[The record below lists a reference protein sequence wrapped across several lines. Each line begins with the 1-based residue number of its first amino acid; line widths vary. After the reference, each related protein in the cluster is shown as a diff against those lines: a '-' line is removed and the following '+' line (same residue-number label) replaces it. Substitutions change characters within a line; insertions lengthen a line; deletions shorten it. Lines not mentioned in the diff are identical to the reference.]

1 MRAVID
7 TNVLIS
13 GIISKKSY
21 PAKIINYWI
30 LNKFDPVVSPE
41 IVEEYAE
48 VLTRDRFS
56 ALGTV
61 SMRLD
66 FLNKLLSLDWV
77 LLVYPKEK
85 FNIIEEDSK
94 DNIFLECA
102 FEGRCD
108 FIISGDHHLLQLKR
122 YENIKIITAEEFI
135 NLLA

>member
-41 IVEEYAE
+41 IVKEYAE
-48 VLTRDRFS
+48 VLTRDKFS

-66 FLNKLLSLDWV
+66 FLNKFLSLDWV

-108 FIISGDHHLLQLKR
+108 FIVSGDLHLLKLKE
-122 YENIKIITAEEFI
+122 YKGIKIITAEEFV

>member
-48 VLTRDRFS
+48 VLTRDKFS
-56 ALGTV
+56 DLGTV

-77 LLVYPKEK
+77 LLVHPNQKL
-85 FNIIEEDSK
+85 NIIKEDPK

-102 FEGRCD
+102 VEGECK
-108 FIISGDHHLLQLKR
+108 FIVSGDHHLLQLGE
-122 YENIKIITAEEFI
+122 YESIRIITAEEFI
-135 NLLA
+135 NLLP

>member
-48 VLTRDRFS
+48 VLTRDKFS

-77 LLVYPKEK
+77 LLVHPNQKL
-85 FNIIEEDSK
+85 NIIKEDPK

-102 FEGRCD
+102 VEGECK
-108 FIISGDHHLLQLKR
+108 FIVSGDHHLLQLGE
-122 YENIKIITAEEFI
+122 YESIRIITAEEFI
-135 NLLA
+135 NLLP

>member
-13 GIISKKSY
+13 GIVSKKSY

-48 VLTRDRFS
+48 VLTRDKFS

-77 LLVYPKEK
+77 LLVHPNQKL
-85 FNIIEEDSK
+85 NIIKEDPK

-102 FEGRCD
+102 VEGECK
-108 FIISGDHHLLQLKR
+108 FIVSGDHHLLQLGE
-122 YENIKIITAEEFI
+122 YESIRIITAEEFI
-135 NLLA
+135 NLLP

>member
-13 GIISKKSY
+13 GIVSKKSY

-48 VLTRDRFS
+48 VLTRDKFS

-77 LLVYPKEK
+77 LLVYPNQKL
-85 FNIIEEDSK
+85 NIIKEDPK

-102 FEGRCD
+102 VEGECK
-108 FIISGDHHLLQLKR
+108 FIVSGDHHLLQLGE
-122 YENIKIITAEEFI
+122 YESIRIITAEEFI
-135 NLLA
+135 NLLP

>member
-48 VLTRDRFS
+48 VLTRDKFS

-66 FLNKLLSLDWV
+66 FLNKFLSLDWV

-108 FIISGDHHLLQLKR
+108 FIVSGDHHLLKLKE
-122 YENIKIITAEEFI
+122 YKGIKIITAEEFV

>member
-21 PAKIINYWI
+21 PAKVVHYWI

-41 IVEEYAE
+41 IVEEYAK
-48 VLTRDRFS
+48 VLTRDKFS
-56 ALGTV
+56 VFGTV

-85 FNIIEEDSK
+85 FNIIEEDPK

-108 FIISGDHHLLQLKR
+108 FIVSGDHHLLKLKE
-122 YENIKIITAEEFI
+122 YEGIKIITGEEFI